1 VLPGGLADALS
12 ARYTREVP
20 LAPDPVIDAYR
31 KDVDLTLLRENL
43 KFSPEERIVRLMA
56 LQRAAEAL
64 RAAGEALRGS
74 RDP

>member
-1 VLPGGLADALS
+1 
-12 ARYTREVP
+12 
-20 LAPDPVIDAYR
+20 VIDAYR

-74 RDP
+74 REP